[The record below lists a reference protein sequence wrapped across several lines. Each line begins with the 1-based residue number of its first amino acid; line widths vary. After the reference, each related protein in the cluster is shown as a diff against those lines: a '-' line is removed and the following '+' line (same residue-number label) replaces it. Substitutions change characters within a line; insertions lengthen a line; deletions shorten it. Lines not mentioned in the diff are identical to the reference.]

1 MKKNFYINTPVM
13 KQYFEIKEK
22 YNDTIVLFRMG
33 DFYETFLN
41 DAVLTS
47 KILGIVLTK
56 RSNGKAADVELAG
69 FPYHSLDNYLPKL
82 VKAGH
87 RVAICEQVENPK
99 LSKGIV
105 KRKVIEVVTPGTLS
119 IDKTLNNKLNRY
131 IGSIIT
137 IKKQSGFSFLDSST
151 GEFYVGECSNEELNG
166 FLLKFL
172 PQEII
177 LSDKETYSK
186 SNWYLEFQPFISRVV
201 SSMFDYGNAYRILLN
216 KFKVKNLKGFGCDNL
231 YLGISA
237 AGALINHIKTN
248 LSLSTNHIS
257 KLSPVYKK
265 GYMGLDSF
273 TIRNLEIFNSLT
285 LSQGLHGTLIQ
296 CLDMTKTSGGGRLL
310 RKVLMNPLT
319 DILKIKKRLNIV
331 EAFVEDYQLL
341 NKIRDSFK
349 NTSDVQRIIG
359 KLNQNKGTPKDII
372 ALANTLE
379 KIPIWKKNLKNKKN
393 RYLEML
399 GNEFSNIEYI
409 TQKIIN
415 TLNQDTS
422 NQISQ
427 GNIIKSGLD
436 ANLDELRIL
445 LANGKDWIESYKN
458 TLRKKLDIPKLKV
471 GFNKIFGYYI
481 EVSKVHQEK
490 VSNDLIRKQTLVNSE
505 RYITQELKEY
515 EEKIISAEEK
525 ILEIETNLF
534 NDLCVYILNN
544 NDSIQ
549 KNASAINHLDFY
561 CSFSSLAIK
570 NNYIKPIMYKNSI
583 LEIEEGRHPVVEQL
597 LPPTEKFIPN
607 NTIMNNKKNQIH
619 LLTGPNMAGKSTY
632 LRQVGLIVYMA
643 QIGCFVPAR
652 KAKIGIVDKLFT
664 RVGAS
669 DNLAGGESTFMIE
682 MNEAANILNNATNNS
697 LILLDEIGRGTSTY
711 DGLSIAWAITEYIHN
726 KEDLNART
734 IFATH
739 YHELTQLENI
749 LGRLE
754 NHHVEIK
761 EYDDSIIFMRSI
773 LKGPGDKS
781 YGIHVAKMA
790 GLPQMVTNRAEEI
803 LSHHIEQNV
812 TNKKPLQIKRKIEL
826 SLQEK
831 KESELLKKLKNI
843 NLNNI
848 TPLEALKYLD
858 EIKKDYNL

>member
-248 LSLSTNHIS
+248 LSLSINHIS

-341 NKIRDSFK
+341 NKIRDSLK

-393 RYLEML
+393 RYLDMM

-427 GNIIKSGLD
+427 GNVIKSGLD

-505 RYITQELKEY
+505 RYITKELKEY

-583 LEIEEGRHPVVEQL
+583 LEIKEGRHPVVEQL

-812 TNKKPLQIKRKIEL
+812 TNKKPLQIKRKKEF

-843 NLNNI
+843 NINNI